1 MALIAG
7 PTEEVF
13 SRFQRGYNRRQK
25 KSERSEILIATGKAS
40 IIQLSTQSQLHRLQN
55 TQRDTLRL

>member
-1 MALIAG
+1 MRIILLNIKSIKKDFFMALIAEL
-7 PTEEVF
+7 TEEVI

-40 IIQLSTQSQLHRLQN
+40 IIQL
-55 TQRDTLRL
+55 